1 MDKRSTGR
9 RKNGRKQ
16 SGKPPRWLVLGAL
29 AASAG
34 LGGRI
39 ASATQPLPGGSN
51 KVSPYESALLAV
63 RRLPVPPGF
72 AERTPVTLLEEGWTL
87 AWLGAPGSDT
97 ADIADTADTVDDAAA
112 VPQLRRRA
120 PERETPARRF
130 DIPPGPLS
138 AALVAFSEATGLRM
152 AVPNGLAGFESPGVA
167 GLFSAG
173 QALRELLAGTGIT
186 FRFTGEDAVELE
198 LPMVSETIEVTT
210 TPGPSSPKYTEP
222 LRDTPQT
229 LTVIPHQMIE
239 QQGATTLRDV
249 LRNVTG
255 ISIQAGEGGGGLP
268 GDNLA
273 IRGFAA
279 RNDIFVDGVRDFGAY
294 SRDPFNIETVEVAKG
309 PASLYGGRGSTGG
322 SLNIISKRPH
332 LAEARFGNLSGGNE
346 EFGRATVDMNQPL
359 AGIEGAAVRVNGMWN
374 QADAT
379 GRDVVRSERWGVAP
393 SLAFG
398 LGTPTRVTLS
408 YSHLDED
415 NVPDYGV
422 PWVPPTNVP
431 LAGYADQPP
440 PVDFD
445 NFYGLTGRD
454 YEKTQTGLATAEI
467 QHEWNE
473 AVSLRSL
480 VRHGRSRRDSVI
492 TAPRFASTTS
502 TDLNRQLQS
511 RDLTD
516 TILAQQNDLTVLFDT
531 GSLAHSLVTGI
542 EVARETSVNYART
555 GPTAPLADLFDPSPD
570 DPYTGP
576 ITRTGARTE
585 STADTAAAYLTDTVK
600 LNERW
605 QLVGGLR
612 FDRFDV
618 EFESR
623 AVDGVVTPFERTD
636 DLLSWRAGVVH
647 KPCEN
652 GSVYV
657 SAGTSFNPGSDGN
670 TGLSLA
676 AGTVDLEPEESRGF
690 EVGTKWDFPQRRI
703 SWNAAVFRTEKINAR
718 TPGLDPNG
726 PVTVLDG
733 EQRIDGVELGLS
745 GQLTDRFTAFFG
757 YTFLDSEIVASNNA
771 AEVGNEFG
779 NAPDHSVSLWTTF
792 RVTGAF
798 ELGAGVQYVG
808 DRFNNNTATRVA
820 PDYTLVD
827 FMASYR
833 VSDLFTL
840 RLNATNLADEDY
852 IDRVGGGH
860 FIPGAGRSVALT
872 TALGF

>member
-1 MDKRSTGR
+1 MDKGSTGR

-29 AASAG
+29 AASAS

-39 ASATQPLPGGSN
+39 ASATQPLPGGNN
-51 KVSPYESALLAV
+51 KVSPYESALLAA

-72 AERTPVTLLEEGWTL
+72 AERTPVTLLDEGWTL
-87 AWLGAPGSDT
+87 AWLGADT
-97 ADIADTADTVDDAAA
+97 AAA
-112 VPQLRRRA
+112 PQLRRRA
-120 PERETPARRF
+120 PERETPALRF
-130 DIPPGPLS
+130 DIPPGPL
-138 AALVAFSEATGLRM
+138 AAVLAAFTEATGVKVE
-152 AVPNGLAGFESPGVA
+152 VPAEAAGLESPGVA
-167 GLFSAG
+167 GLFG
-173 QALRELLAGTGIT
+173 PEQALRELLAGTGLT
-186 FRFTGEDAVELE
+186 FRFTGEDAVELQVTR
-198 LPMVSETIEVTT
+198 MSETIDVTA
-210 TPGPSSPKYTEP
+210 TPIFPAPSSPKYTEP

-322 SLNIISKRPH
+322 SLNIASKRPH
-332 LAEARFGNLSGGNE
+332 GEEARFGNLSGGNE

-359 AGIEGAAVRVNGMWN
+359 AGIEGAAVRINGMWN
-374 QADAT
+374 QADAP
-379 GRDVVRSERWGVAP
+379 GRDEVQSERWGVAP

-408 YSHLDED
+408 YSHLDQD
-415 NVPDYGV
+415 NVPDYGL

-431 LAGYADQPP
+431 LAEFADRPA

-454 YEKTQTGLATAEI
+454 YEKTTTGLATAEI
-467 QHEWNE
+467 QHDFND
-473 AVSLRSL
+473 ALTLRSL

-516 TILAQQNDLTVLFDT
+516 TILAQQNDLTVRFDV
-531 GSLAHSLVTGI
+531 GAVEHSLVTGV
-542 EVARETSVNYART
+542 EVLRETSVNYART
-555 GPTAPLADLFDPSPD
+555 GPAAPLADLFDPSPD
-570 DPYTGP
+570 DPYAGP

-585 STADTAAAYLTDTVK
+585 STADTAAVYLTDTVK

-647 KPCEN
+647 KPREN

-690 EVGTKWDFPQRRI
+690 EVGTKWDFPQRR
-703 SWNAAVFRTEKINAR
+703 T
-718 TPGLDPNG
+718 
-726 PVTVLDG
+726 
-733 EQRIDGVELGLS
+733 
-745 GQLTDRFTAFFG
+745 
-757 YTFLDSEIVASNNA
+757 
-771 AEVGNEFG
+771 
-779 NAPDHSVSLWTTF
+779 
-792 RVTGAF
+792 
-798 ELGAGVQYVG
+798 
-808 DRFNNNTATRVA
+808 
-820 PDYTLVD
+820 
-827 FMASYR
+827 
-833 VSDLFTL
+833 
-840 RLNATNLADEDY
+840 
-852 IDRVGGGH
+852 
-860 FIPGAGRSVALT
+860 
-872 TALGF
+872 